1 MNQQDSYLG
10 IEDKAALGRSDRIK
24 QRVILQREDLRWLMK
39 AQSGRRIVW
48 RWLSEM
54 RFMSPVANSNGLVQS
69 QNAGAH
75 DIGTKI
81 ASELLEAC
89 PDHFTLMLK
98 ESHDRDAN
106 RNP

>member
-1 MNQQDSYLG
+1 MSL
-10 IEDKAALGRSDRIK
+10 EDAAATNRSNRVK
-24 QRVILQREDLRWLMK
+24 QRISLHREDLRWLMK

-54 RFMSPVANSNGLVQS
+54 RFMSPIANSNGLVQS

-75 DIGTKI
+75 DVGTKI

-89 PDHFTLMLK
+89 PDHFTLMFK

>member
-1 MNQQDSYLG
+1 MSL
-10 IEDKAALGRSDRIK
+10 EDEASLDRSDRIK
-24 QRVILQREDLRWLMK
+24 GRINLHREDLRWLMK
-39 AQSGRRIVW
+39 AQSGRRVVW

-69 QNAGAH
+69 QTAGAH
-75 DIGTKI
+75 HIGTKI

-89 PDHFTLMLK
+89 PDHFTLMIK

>member
-1 MNQQDSYLG
+1 VIQQDSLMP
-10 IEDKAALGRSDRIK
+10 IDDEASFERSNRVK
-24 QRVILQREDLRWLMK
+24 QRISLYKEDLSWLMK

-89 PDHFTLMLK
+89 PNHFTLMIK

>member
-1 MNQQDSYLG
+1 MPIDDEASL
-10 IEDKAALGRSDRIK
+10 ERSNRVK
-24 QRVILQREDLRWLMK
+24 QRINLYKEDLCWLMK
-39 AQSGRRIVW
+39 AQSGRRVVW

-89 PDHFTLMLK
+89 PNHFTLMIK

>member
-1 MNQQDSYLG
+1 VIQQDSLMP
-10 IEDKAALGRSDRIK
+10 IDDEASLERSNRVK
-24 QRVILQREDLRWLMK
+24 QRISLYKEDLSWLMK

-89 PDHFTLMLK
+89 PNHFTLMIK

>member
-1 MNQQDSYLG
+1 MSEQDSYMSL
-10 IEDKAALGRSDRIK
+10 EDAAATNRSSRIK
-24 QRVILQREDLRWLMK
+24 QRINLHREDLRWLMK

-54 RFMSPVANSNGLVQS
+54 RFMSPIANSNGLVQS

-75 DIGTKI
+75 DVGTKI

-89 PDHFTLMLK
+89 PDHFTLMFK
-98 ESHDRDAN
+98 ESHDSDAN

>member
-1 MNQQDSYLG
+1 MSL
-10 IEDKAALGRSDRIK
+10 EDAAATNRSNRIK
-24 QRVILQREDLRWLMK
+24 QHISLHREDLRWLMK

-54 RFMSPVANSNGLVQS
+54 RFMSPIANSNGLVQS

-75 DIGTKI
+75 DVGTKI

-89 PDHFTLMLK
+89 PDHFTLMIK
-98 ESHDRDAN
+98 ESHDRDAS